1 MFCTTYLRV
10 YFLSQSTYKNTFYF
24 SPDDGESDDR
34 HLSEQPMTSI
44 NNSRL
49 KIKGSTS
56 GKSMSIINDFG
67 KAMMYNCEPCGKL
80 LNGAK
85 AKNQHDRLVH
95 SKVLYLTVLCTIF
108 TIPLTFL
115 GQSCNAYLCSSV
127 LPKVQNFMFA
137 GHFSISFDPIKKT

>member
-1 MFCTTYLRV
+1 MYYLRV
-10 YFLSQSTYKNTFYF
+10 YFLSQSTYKNIFYF

-95 SKVLYLTVLCTIF
+95 SKVLYLIVLLMYDFHDTTDIF
-108 TIPLTFL
+108 GPIL
-115 GQSCNAYLCSSV
+115 QCISV
-127 LPKVQNFMFA
+127 LQ
-137 GHFSISFDPIKKT
+137 ISDVYLIVHI